1 MRRVPKEVLAFVI
14 ICGVMAP
21 VPLVV
26 ESHYVI
32 NLIILCNIYAVFLA
46 SWDLLTGYTG
56 QISFGHALFIGG
68 GAYTA
73 GLLNF
78 YLKFPPLVTIPSGAL
93 IAAILGLALGIP
105 SLRLRGP
112 YLALATFSAS
122 AIPSVLVSTL
132 WKYTGGEDG
141 LYGIAPISFN
151 VVNRYYLSLAL
162 MGVCCGIMSAL
173 ARSSYGLVLQAIRED
188 ETAAMASGVDTRAY
202 KLKTFVLSGFFAGL
216 AGAFYCHNQMH
227 VGTEE
232 LSLSLSILVVLMSV
246 VGGIGTIIG
255 PMFGGY
261 LLILL
266 NEGLRFIEDFR
277 LVIYS
282 GAVVIILLFLPRGL
296 LPSVLEL
303 MRRTR
308 GLVIK
313 SPSPKVE
320 AVRDSASGVD
330 EPEAQR
336 GLSCEPK

>member
-132 WKYTGGEDG
+132 WKYTGG
-141 LYGIAPISFN
+141 
-151 VVNRYYLSLAL
+151 
-162 MGVCCGIMSAL
+162 
-173 ARSSYGLVLQAIRED
+173 
-188 ETAAMASGVDTRAY
+188 
-202 KLKTFVLSGFFAGL
+202 KTDF
-216 AGAFYCHNQMH
+216 
-227 VGTEE
+227 TE
-232 LSLSLSILVVLMSV
+232 
-246 VGGIGTIIG
+246 
-255 PMFGGY
+255 
-261 LLILL
+261 
-266 NEGLRFIEDFR
+266 
-277 LVIYS
+277 
-282 GAVVIILLFLPRGL
+282 
-296 LPSVLEL
+296 
-303 MRRTR
+303 
-308 GLVIK
+308 
-313 SPSPKVE
+313 
-320 AVRDSASGVD
+320 
-330 EPEAQR
+330 
-336 GLSCEPK
+336 